1 MGPGFSRVPM
11 RRPLAG
17 SVGGRCEFVGGQ
29 PLTRRS
35 RGESHLGGHRA
46 LARGLAFLLLLLGSG
61 LGCAASPPR
70 EGSYALTSFELEG
83 TRALDSDETKA
94 QLSTKSSPRLLG
106 VPGLEGVLFEY
117 TLLDES
123 RLRADLLRIER
134 LYRMRGYYEAKV
146 TVARIVRDEAARTAR
161 VLLRIDEGEPV
172 RVGRVVPSGLER
184 LPAEVAFRTQ
194 RAIKLVEGQPFDEE
208 VYERSRRDMLAVLAD
223 HGLPLARI
231 EGRVI
236 VDVARHTADVALPVE
251 PGPPITIG
259 PVTVVGLSKLPEAIV
274 LQTLQLEPARPFRRS
289 EVREA
294 ENALVDLGVF
304 SSVSVEPEFDLRTG
318 SAVPIRVRVKEAPL
332 RSARAGLGLRID
344 PVQVTTGLRLGWEHR
359 NFLGRLRRFSLD
371 NRPSVSL
378 YPTRT
383 SRLEAPSRLLPAN
396 RLRAELRQPSFV
408 EGRTTGVLSVE
419 YNIYPLLFP
428 LPPDKD
434 PSDERIFGYHEFRSA
449 VSLQRSFF
457 DLRLMVA
464 PGFSYQANVP
474 LSYQAPPSEPGLP
487 RGLDTLSI
495 AYPELLLTLDLRDD
509 RIRPKRGILLGNSL
523 QVPGA
528 AFGSDVSD
536 VRVRPELRTYLPVSS
551 RAVFAT
557 RLTFGFLFPRN
568 YGQTLSDPNQIASDP
583 SDPSVIAD
591 QQRLLFRAF
600 YSGGPNSN
608 RGYGVSEVGPH
619 GPLGLLSDGT
629 VNCFLSPG
637 DPDCV
642 RPLGGLTL
650 WEASTEVRFDLGRS
664 FGTVV
669 FADASDVTRQV
680 FGLRL
685 FAPHLSLGLGFRY
698 DTLIGPFRLDLGA
711 RVLERTRTAPPEGP
725 IRDQA
730 EMRPWFGSRYLPLSL
745 HLALGESF

>member
-1 MGPGFSRVPM
+1 M
-11 RRPLAG
+11 
-17 SVGGRCEFVGGQ
+17 
-29 PLTRRS
+29 
-35 RGESHLGGHRA
+35 
-46 LARGLAFLLLLLGSG
+46 ARWLQLLLLLVFAGF
-61 LGCAASPPR
+61 GCSATPPP
-70 EGSYALTSFELEG
+70 EGNYALTSLELAG
-83 TRALDSDETKA
+83 ARALDADEVLG
-94 QLSTKSSPRLLG
+94 QLSQTTSPRLLG
-106 VPGLEGVLFEY
+106 LPGLEGVFFEIS
-117 TLLDES
+117 LLDES

-146 TVARIVRDEAARTAR
+146 TVARIVRDEADRTAR
-161 VLLRIDEGEPV
+161 VFLRIDEGEPV
-172 RVGRVVPSGLER
+172 RVRRVVPSGLEH

-194 RAIKLVEGQPFDEE
+194 RAIKLAEGQPFDEE
-208 VYERSRRDMLAVLAD
+208 VYERSRRDMLAVLAE
-223 HGLPLARI
+223 HGLPLARVDG
-231 EGRVI
+231 EVT
-236 VDVARHTADVALPVE
+236 VDVTHHTADVALPVE

-274 LQTLQLEPARPFRRS
+274 RRTLQLESNRPFRRS
-289 EVREA
+289 DVREA

-304 SSVSVEPEFDLRTG
+304 SSVSVEPQFELRANN
-318 SAVPIRVRVKEAPL
+318 AVPIRVRVKEAPL
-332 RSARAGLGLRID
+332 RSARAGLGVRID
-344 PVQVTTGLRLGWEHR
+344 PVQVTTGLRFGWEHR

-383 SRLEAPSRLLPAN
+383 SRLEAPTRLLPAN

-428 LPPDKD
+428 LPQDKD
-434 PSDERIFGYHEFRSA
+434 PRDERIFGYHEFRSA
-449 VSLQRSFF
+449 VAVQRSFF
-457 DLRLMVA
+457 DLKVMVS

-487 RGLDTLSI
+487 RGLETLSI
-495 AYPELLLTLDLRDD
+495 AYPEFLFTLDLRDD
-509 RIRPKRGILLGNSL
+509 RIRPKRGVLVGNSL
-523 QVPGA
+523 QVPFSA
-528 AFGSDVSD
+528 VGSDVSD
-536 VRVRPELRTYLPVSS
+536 VRVRPEIRTYLPVSS
-551 RAVFAT
+551 RAVLAT
-557 RLTFGFLFPRN
+557 RLTFGFLLPRN
-568 YGQTLSDPNQIASDP
+568 YGQTLSDPNRIASDP
-583 SDPSVIAD
+583 SDPSVIRD

-669 FADASDVTRQV
+669 FADASDVTRQEL
-680 FGLRL
+680 GLRL

-711 RVLERTRTAPPEGP
+711 RVLERTRGAPPEGP